1 MQLHRYQ
8 NLSWLSDTRLL
19 GETYRHGLPGQE
31 RIQARA
37 ELAMSERDHRIG
49 VAEPRMVM
57 LEVGRYSSLAV
68 MVELDRMA
76 DL

>member
-1 MQLHRYQ
+1 
-8 NLSWLSDTRLL
+8 
-19 GETYRHGLPGQE
+19 
-31 RIQARA
+31 
-37 ELAMSERDHRIG
+37 MSERDHRIG
-49 VAEPRMVM
+49 VAEPHMVM